1 MSRAASSGAPG
12 RLRGGGSILSGD
24 GSWTPA
30 GPSPWAGP
38 GRPAGQRPRR
48 TPLHRRLGLAPFDGV
63 ATSQG
68 ALSRRTPP
76 ARVPRPLTA
85 RLPCSWLTLSC
96 PSGQLLELALR
107 TPPGRRCPQCGSCL
121 LTPSCLPVKLPR
133 ASACAPQPRRGPA
146 APNRRTR
153 PSPQASRTRAAG
165 VARAAVWASAG
176 SGQALEWPSF
186 RGPPFQ
192 MFTHTPPQ
200 RGRAALGHI
209 WENGVVG
216 QTGSPVARHEQQNVP
231 APRRAWH
238 RSARAGLQGPE
249 ERWGPGPQPARLG
262 LQRLPV
268 RALGSTVGRWGQPR
282 PGSRG
287 VCGRAGPDGTCRP
300 PSSPGRSVLALRS
313 PRSPCAFRAGQDGRT
328 KRAACQRSPV

>member
-1 MSRAASSGAPG
+1 MLHSPGEGQLPQIAAPAPA
-12 RLRGGGSILSGD
+12 L
-24 GSWTPA
+24 
-30 GPSPWAGP
+30 
-38 GRPAGQRPRR
+38 RPAGHGLLGSHGLLSGHPQAQVRP
-48 TPLHRRLGLAPFDGV
+48 
-63 ATSQG
+63 
-68 ALSRRTPP
+68 
-76 ARVPRPLTA
+76 
-85 RLPCSWLTLSC
+85 W
-96 PSGQLLELALR
+96 SG
-107 TPPGRRCPQCGSCL
+107 
-121 LTPSCLPVKLPR
+121 
-133 ASACAPQPRRGPA
+133 
-146 APNRRTR
+146 R
-153 PSPQASRTRAAG
+153 PSEVLHSRCSPTPHLREG
-165 VARAAVWASAG
+165 VWECA
-176 SGQALEWPSF
+176 
-186 RGPPFQ
+186 
-192 MFTHTPPQ
+192 
-200 RGRAALGHI
+200 RAALGHI

-231 APRRAWH
+231 APRRAWR

-249 ERWGPGPQPARLG
+249 GRWGPGPQPARLG